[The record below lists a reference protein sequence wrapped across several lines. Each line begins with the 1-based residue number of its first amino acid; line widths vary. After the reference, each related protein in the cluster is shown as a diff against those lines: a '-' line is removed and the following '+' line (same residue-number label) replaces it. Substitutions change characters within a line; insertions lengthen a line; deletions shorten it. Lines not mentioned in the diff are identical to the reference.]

1 MTVDHVEVALVHRHV
16 DGLADGPARVVQ
28 GGGHVG
34 QLHQCFEVGQRG
46 VAAAFIVGAVK
57 RWAVNRGE
65 DRALAADF
73 DVAGRVAGVLG
84 EGRRRRLAQLTD
96 HALGE
101 ADAGGVCLAFGEG
114 DIGPLFP
121 PSVDGVCIFGDV
133 DADLLQDGL
142 GVGLDQRQALLGED
156 VDVGELAVDDG
167 QLLDAGGGTGAGG
180 AAVATTTAA
189 ATSLFNCGH
198 E

>member
-1 MTVDHVEVALVHRHV
+1 MTVDHIEVALVHRHV
-16 DGLADGPARVVQ
+16 DGLANGPARVVKCR
-28 GGGHVG
+28 GHVG
-34 QLHQCFEVGQRG
+34 QLHQRFEVGQRG
-46 VAAAFIVGAVK
+46 VAAAFVVGAVK
-57 RWAVNRGE
+57 RRAVNRGE

-73 DVAGRVAGVLG
+73 DVTGRVAGVLG
-84 EGRRRRLAQLTD
+84 KGGRCRLAQLTD

-114 DIGPLFP
+114 DIGALVP
-121 PSVDGVCIFGDV
+121 PSVDGVGILGNV
-133 DADLLQDGL
+133 DADFLQDGL
-142 GVGLDQRQALLGED
+142 GVGLDQRQTLLGED

-180 AAVATTTAA
+180 AAAATTTAT